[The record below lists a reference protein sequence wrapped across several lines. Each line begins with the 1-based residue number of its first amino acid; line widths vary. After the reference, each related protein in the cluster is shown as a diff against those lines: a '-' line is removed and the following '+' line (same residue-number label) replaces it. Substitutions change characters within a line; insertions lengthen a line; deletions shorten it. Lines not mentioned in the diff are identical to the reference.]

1 MPRPYLLP
9 ALLACLLAGCASV
22 PAGKHDPRDPFE
34 SYNRWMYR
42 VNDAVD
48 RGAVKPVAR
57 AYVRVLPQPVRT
69 GVGNFFRNL
78 SYPRTIV
85 NDFLQGKFVDGTR
98 DTARL
103 AMNTVFGLGGIL
115 DPAGRMGLERHDE
128 DFGQTLGRWG
138 VPTGPYLV
146 LPVLGPSSVRDG
158 IGRVPDEY
166 SGGRHY
172 IADSTVRW
180 SATAL
185 DAIDVRAG
193 LLDTDS
199 LTQGTFDRYA
209 FIRNAWL
216 QRRNYLV
223 HDGEV
228 DESPLDDAPDA
239 AADSPSTDTPKP
251 AGSTP

>member
-1 MPRPYLLP
+1 MPRLLHLP

-22 PAGKHDPRDPFE
+22 PAATRAAHDARDPFE
-34 SYNRWMYR
+34 SYNRWMFG

-48 RGAVKPVAR
+48 RAVVKPAAQ

-78 SYPRTIV
+78 SYPRTV
-85 NDFLQGKFVDGTR
+85 LNDFLQGKFADGSR

-103 AMNTVFGLGGIL
+103 TMNTLFGLGGIF
-115 DPAGRMGLERHDE
+115 DPATRVGLDRHDE

-138 VPTGPYLV
+138 VRSGPYLV
-146 LPVLGPSSVRDG
+146 LPVLGPSTVRDSV
-158 IGRVPDEY
+158 GRVPDEY

-172 IADSTVRW
+172 ISSSNLRW
-180 SATAL
+180 SLTAL
-185 DAIDVRAG
+185 DAINVRAG
-193 LLDTDS
+193 LLDAETLAD
-199 LTQGTFDRYA
+199 GTFDRYA

-223 HDGEV
+223 HDGDV
-228 DESPLDDAPDA
+228 PDESPLDDSPDA
-239 AADSPSTDTPKP
+239 SPAP
-251 AGSTP
+251 

>member
-1 MPRPYLLP
+1 MPRLLLMP
-9 ALLACLLAGCASV
+9 ALLAVLLSGCASV
-22 PAGKHDPRDPFE
+22 PSRTRDARDPLE
-34 SYNRWMYR
+34 SYNRWMFGI
-42 VNDAVD
+42 NDAID
-48 RGAVKPVAR
+48 RGAVKPVAK
-57 AYVRVLPQPVRT
+57 AYVRVVPRPVRT

-78 SYPRTIV
+78 AYPRTIV
-85 NDFLQGKFVDGTR
+85 NDFLQGKVRDGTR

-103 AMNTVFGLGGIL
+103 ALNTVIGLGGIL

-138 VPTGPYLV
+138 VPAGPYFV
-146 LPVLGPSSVRDG
+146 LPLLGPSTIRDS

-172 IADSTVRW
+172 IADSTTRW
-180 SATAL
+180 SATVL

-193 LLDTDS
+193 LLDTDA
-199 LTQGTFDRYA
+199 LTQDTFDRYA

-228 DESPLDDAPDA
+228 DESPLDEAPEA
-239 AADSPSTDTPKP
+239 P
-251 AGSTP
+251 